1 MQPFRVSVPTGTAPG
16 EYISSIVLQNDVPIA
31 GAAEGA
37 VALDRVIRQVVAISI
52 RVPGELQPGFAFG
65 EVSHRTV
72 GANSTVAVDI
82 TNTGNQH
89 VNPEGVMF
97 IRDDTGH
104 DVSRAA
110 ITMGT
115 LYAHTDSS
123 RVAAILGGELDP
135 GDYTVSMTL
144 TDSETGATATIDS
157 AQFTSLAAQLPQ
169 ILRVPADNP
178 LLIIGLLVAAL
189 LAVLALMLLA
199 WRRKKRRRS
208 ASPTSHR
215 PTHLKQPES
224 DSSSESAADAP
235 SPESAA
241 AGPAAARP

>member
-1 MQPFRVSVPTGTAPG
+1 MRRVPP
-16 EYISSIVLQNDVPIA
+16 IVGREFA
-31 GAAEGA
+31 AACGAAERRTPCSRFGC
-37 VALDRVIRQVVAISI
+37 LCPRRPL
-52 RVPGELQPGFAFG
+52 PGELQPGFAFG

-97 IRDDTGH
+97 IRDDTGR
-104 DVSRAA
+104 DVSEAA
-110 ITMGT
+110 ITRGT

-157 AQFTSLAAQLPQ
+157 ARFTVTSAAAPSTSLAAQLPQ

-189 LAVLALMLLA
+189 LAALALMLIA

-208 ASPTSHR
+208 ALPTSHL
-215 PTHLKQPES
+215 PAHLKQLES